1 MDSQLIC
8 PFLSSSTGLF
18 LEVNFGKYHI
28 LQTEPG
34 CFFPSVSAADLDLK
48 PLRVPVC
55 IQIMNSEII
64 YKTSNHI
71 VDVEMFAVVILA

>member
-1 MDSQLIC
+1 M
-8 PFLSSSTGLF
+8 
-18 LEVNFGKYHI
+18 
-28 LQTEPG
+28 
-34 CFFPSVSAADLDLK
+34 FFPSVSAADLDLK

-71 VDVEMFAVVILA
+71 VDVEIFAVVILA